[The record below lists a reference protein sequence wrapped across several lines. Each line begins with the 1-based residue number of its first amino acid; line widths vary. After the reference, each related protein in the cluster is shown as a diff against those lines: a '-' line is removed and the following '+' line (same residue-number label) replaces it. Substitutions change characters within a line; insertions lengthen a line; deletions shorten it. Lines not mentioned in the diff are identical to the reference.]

1 MAWREEEPAHGAAI
15 AAAGALGAQGEAHV
29 WWWRPPENTDPADL
43 PLLDTEE
50 FRRAL
55 SLPAERDAA
64 AFVRSRA
71 AARRA
76 LGDLFHLDPRD
87 IALGRHDCPGC
98 GDGSHGPP
106 RLLVP
111 PVPLALSTSRT
122 NGCGV
127 FVLGAGPAIG
137 IDAEALRP
145 VRRSATTDPDLT
157 PAERAHLAALPQGPE
172 RDAAFHRIWTRKEAV
187 VKATGLGLSGV
198 ELGLL
203 ETHPARSGPV
213 RITHTHRGR
222 TTAWTVEDLR
232 VFDDVAVALARP
244 AGPAAHGPVHHH
256 TDPAPAG

>member
-1 MAWREEEPAHGAAI
+1 MALREEGPAHGAAM
-15 AAAGALGAQGEAHV
+15 AAADALGARGEAHV
-29 WWWRPPENTDPADL
+29 WSWRTPERTDPDDL

-76 LGDLFHLDPRD
+76 LAGLFGLDPRE
-87 IALGRHDCPGC
+87 IALGRRDCPGC

-106 RLLVP
+106 KLVVP
-111 PVPLALSTSRT
+111 PARLALSLSRT
-122 NGCGV
+122 AGCGV
-127 FVLGAGPAIG
+127 FAIGAGASIG
-137 IDAEALRP
+137 VDAEALRP
-145 VRRSATTDPDLT
+145 VRTGATSDPDLT
-157 PAERAHLAALPQGPE
+157 PAERDHLRELAPGPE

-203 ETHPARSGPV
+203 ETHPARGGPV

-232 VFDDVAVALARP
+232 LFEDVAVALARP

-256 TDPAPAG
+256 AHP

>member
-1 MAWREEEPAHGAAI
+1 MALREEGSAHGAAT
-15 AAAGALGAQGEAHV
+15 AAADALGVRGEAHV
-29 WWWRPPENTDPADL
+29 WWWRTPERTDPDDL

-71 AARRA
+71 AGRRA
-76 LGDLFHLDPRD
+76 LAGLFDLDPGE
-87 IALGRHDCPGC
+87 IALGRRDCPGC

-106 RLLVP
+106 RLVSP
-111 PVPLALSTSRT
+111 PVRIALSTSRT
-122 NGCGV
+122 AGCGV
-127 FVLGAGPAIG
+127 FAVGAGTAIG
-137 IDAEALRP
+137 IDAESLRP
-145 VRRSATTDPDLT
+145 VRAGATRDPDLT
-157 PAERAHLAALPQGPE
+157 ASEREYLGRAAPGPE

-203 ETHPARSGPV
+203 ETHPARVGPV
-213 RITHTHRGR
+213 RVTHTHRGR
-222 TTAWTVEDLR
+222 TTAWTVEDLHL
-232 VFDDVAVALARP
+232 FEDVAVALARP

-256 TDPAPAG
+256 TDH

>member
-1 MAWREEEPAHGAAI
+1 MASGTEGHAHGTAMAV
-15 AAAGALGAQGEAHV
+15 ADALGARGEAHV
-29 WWWRPPENTDPADL
+29 WWWRTPEHTDPADL

-76 LGDLFHLDPRD
+76 LAGLFGLGPGD
-87 IALGRHDCPGC
+87 IALGRRSCPGC

-106 RLLVP
+106 KLV
-111 PVPLALSTSRT
+111 VPDLGLPLSMSRT
-122 NGCGV
+122 AGCGI
-127 FVLGAGPAIG
+127 FALGAGASIG
-137 IDAEALRP
+137 VDAESVRP
-145 VRRSATTDPDLT
+145 VRGSATTDADLT
-157 PAERAHLAALPQGPE
+157 AAERDHLAALRPGPE
-172 RDAAFHRIWTRKEAV
+172 RDAAFYRIWTRKEAV

-203 ETHPARSGPV
+203 ETHPGREGPV
-213 RITHTHRGR
+213 RVTHTHRGR

-232 VFDDVAVALARP
+232 LLDGVAVALARP

-256 TDPAPAG
+256 TDH